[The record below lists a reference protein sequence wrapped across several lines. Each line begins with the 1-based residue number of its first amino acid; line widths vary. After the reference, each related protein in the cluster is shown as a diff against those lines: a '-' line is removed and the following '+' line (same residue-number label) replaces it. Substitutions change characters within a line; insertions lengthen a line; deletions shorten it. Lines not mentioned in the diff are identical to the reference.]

1 MVREAESSPGGNV
14 SPGSLGAIILGMAT
28 KDVRARAEELRR
40 EINHHNYR
48 YHVLDAPV
56 VSDADYDRLLR
67 ELQDLEEKNPELA
80 TPDSPTRRVGGS
92 ISDKFTRVAHLGSIL
107 SLGNA
112 YEADDVRAWFD
123 RIARLDPRVEQ
134 AEFVVEPKLDGLT
147 VVLHYEDGVF
157 TLGATRGDGEY
168 GEEITA
174 NLRTVRSLP
183 LRIPVEAGSMEIPRR
198 IVVRG
203 EAIIFKRDF
212 DEMNQRLEDAGERTF
227 VNPRNTAAGALR
239 QLDSGLTAERPIRLL
254 CYAIVT
260 ADGPVPDHQW
270 EVLHYLRQ
278 LGFPVADE
286 ISLCSDIERAIETVE
301 SWSEKHDSLPYEAD
315 GMVIKIDD
323 LGLAADLGVVGKDP
337 RGAIAFKFPAEIAS
351 TVLQDIGVNVGRT
364 GVITPYA
371 ILEPVEV
378 SGVTVK
384 QATLHNFDFIDEKDI
399 RVGDKV
405 LVKRAG
411 EVIPY
416 VIGPVV
422 EARTGNEKRCKVPT
436 RCPSCGERLEHLPG
450 EVAVYCVN
458 AACPAQLVRNLEH
471 FASRGAMDIEGL
483 GIKVAE
489 LLVEQG
495 LINDVADIYGLT
507 RDDLL
512 DLEGF
517 AEKRADN
524 LLAAIAGTRGR
535 SLARL
540 IGSLGIRGVGETV
553 ASDLAGR
560 FADLGELQ
568 SASQSDLEEVEGIG
582 PNTAAAILDWFSR
595 PANKKM
601 VEKLRG
607 AGVWPRVDVRRRR
620 TGPSPLQGLTFVI
633 TGTLP
638 SLSRDE
644 AKGLI
649 QANGGKVTGSVSR
662 KTDFLV
668 LGESPGSKLDDASR
682 LGIPTLSEEALRDLI
697 AAKRS

>member
-1 MVREAESSPGGNV
+1 
-14 SPGSLGAIILGMAT
+14 MAT
-28 KDVRARAEELRR
+28 RDVQARAGELRR
-40 EINHHNYR
+40 EINRHNYR

-56 VSDADYDRLLR
+56 ISDAEYDRLMR
-67 ELQDLEEKNPELA
+67 ELQDLEARYPELA

-92 ISDKFTRVAHLGSIL
+92 ISDRFIRVAHPAPIL

-112 YEADDVRAWFD
+112 YEADEVRAWYE
-123 RIARLDPRVEQ
+123 RIAKLDRRVEK
-134 AEFVVEPKLDGLT
+134 ADFVVEPKLDGLT

-174 NLRTVRSLP
+174 NLQTVRSLP
-183 LRIPVEAGSMEIPRR
+183 LRIPVEPGSMEVPRR

-212 DEMNQRLEDAGERTF
+212 DEMNRRLEKAGERTF

-239 QLDSGLTAERPIRLL
+239 QLDSGLTAARPIKLL
-254 CYAIVT
+254 CYAIVA

-278 LGFPVADE
+278 LGFPVADQ
-286 ISLCSDIERAIETVE
+286 ISLCGDIESAIETVE
-301 SWSEKHDSLPYEAD
+301 EWSEKHDDLPYEAD

-323 LGLAADLGVVGKDP
+323 LTLAADLGVVGKDP

-351 TVLQDIGVNVGRT
+351 TVLQEIGVNVGRT

-399 RVGDKV
+399 RVGDRV

-416 VIGPVV
+416 VIGPVL
-422 EARTGNEKRCKVPT
+422 EARTGKEKRYKVPT

-489 LLVEQG
+489 LFVERG
-495 LINDVADIYGLT
+495 LIGDVADIYALT
-507 RDDLL
+507 TDELL
-512 DLEGF
+512 ALEGF

-524 LLAAIAGTRGR
+524 LQAAIAGTRDR

-568 SASQSDLEEVEGIG
+568 NAGQSQLEEVEGVG

-601 VEKLRG
+601 IEKLRR
-607 AGVWPRVDVRRRR
+607 AGVWPSAEVRRGA
-620 TGPSPLQGLTFVI
+620 TGPMPLQGLTFVI

-638 SLSRDE
+638 NLSRDE
-644 AKGLI
+644 VKGLI

-662 KTDFLV
+662 KTDYLV
-668 LGESPGSKLDDASR
+668 LGESPGSKLDDASQ
-682 LGIPTLSEEALRDLI
+682 LGIPTLSEEALRALI